1 MAQKFKIKKGDEVL
15 VISGRD
21 RGKKGKVLGVLRA
34 ENRALVEGINMV
46 RRHQRQSATQQGG
59 IVDKEASIHLS
70 NLAHVDPKDGRASRV
85 GYKFLE
91 DGRKV
96 RFAKRSGEVID
107 V

>member
-15 VISGRD
+15 VVSGRD
-21 RGKKGKVLGVLRA
+21 KGKKGKVLGVLRA

-70 NLAHVDPKDGRASRV
+70 NLAHVDPKDGGASRV